1 MENANNC
8 IQYHKGIKDLWCLSW
23 QEEEEMQES
32 ILFKNFD
39 LKVQQNKKFKKY
51 FLNLY
56 KDIPYQLILDQPEI
70 FDSCDKEFY
79 NLFHHPATHY
89 G

>member
-1 MENANNC
+1 MQITAFS
-8 IQYHKGIKDLWCLSW
+8 IIKESKMLFLSW

-56 KDIPYQLILDQPEI
+56 KDIPYQLILDQM
-70 FDSCDKEFY
+70 
-79 NLFHHPATHY
+79 T
-89 G
+89 